1 MDHADIAEETVEA
14 CRADALRRQLG
25 KSRVRRDGFDGLHCT
40 DPDCGV
46 EIPAARLAT
55 GAVTCIDCAR
65 LAEARQVM
73 GSHNIRINDE

>member
-1 MDHADIAEETVEA
+1 MDHADTADETVAA
-14 CRADALRRQLG
+14 CQADALRRQLG
-25 KSRVRRDGFDGLHCT
+25 KGRVRRDGFDGIHCM
-40 DPDCGV
+40 DADCGV

-73 GSHNIRINDE
+73 GSHNIRIEE